1 MAPVPSSIEKWYRS
15 RCDGDWEHHWDA
27 SIETLDNPGW
37 RIQLDL
43 RETKAEGRTSEWV
56 KINCSVDDWLMY
68 RAAGDKFESPCGRL
82 NLSEALEV
90 FASWYDSRL

>member
-43 RETKAEGRTSEWV
+43 RETKAERF
-56 KINCSVDDWLMY
+56 
-68 RAAGDKFESPCGRL
+68 RQRRRRAGDDSAAERRWRHRSR
-82 NLSEALEV
+82 
-90 FASWYDSRL
+90 SWRYRFDSR